1 MNTTALRCDAMQ
13 DAQAQERCTIC
24 DTLMHAE
31 PEQQMGGWVD
41 GDGFKYDS
49 TTDFIFNSGDQHPR
63 ASRQVVRYLCMV
75 STCSSRQDAG
85 ERKRKRRKR
94 LDGDG

>member
-13 DAQAQERCTIC
+13 DAQVQERDTIC

-31 PEQQMGGWVD
+31 TAEQQNSRWVD

-63 ASRQVVRYLCMV
+63 ASRQVVR
-75 STCSSRQDAG
+75 
-85 ERKRKRRKR
+85 
-94 LDGDG
+94 